1 MNLIKITAL
10 AAGIVLS
17 LTACENEIISSPGEL
32 AVNDIVLPEQN
43 AEMNPDKEEDL
54 NKELNPD
61 QKKPENEKQFTPQGA
76 ANLQDWDKK
85 IIKTANLNLEI
96 KDFKTFGELVHDQVK
111 KAGGYIAQ
119 EQQKETEYSIE
130 NNIIIKVPVNQFDNV
145 MNVISTAAVKTIGKN
160 ISAEDVT
167 MQTVDVRSRL
177 EAKKQVRAR
186 YTELLKQA
194 KNMEDVLN
202 VQSEINQI
210 QEEIEATSGKL
221 NYLKQSAS
229 FSTIHINYHQVLN
242 PGIIDNDPAYNT
254 RIWSSFKN
262 GWIWIGEVFIGI
274 ISIWPLWLFG
284 LTGWLMV
291 RKTFSKKLKQA

>member
-17 LTACENEIISSPGEL
+17 LTACENDINSSSEVL
-32 AVNDIVLPEQN
+32 ALTDITLPEQN
-43 AEMNPDKEEDL
+43 ADINSNKDEQL
-54 NKELNPD
+54 NKDFKLNQKNLD
-61 QKKPENEKQFTPQGA
+61 QEKQFTPPGSVTI
-76 ANLQDWDKK
+76 QDLDKK

-96 KDFKTFGELVHDQVK
+96 NDFKTFGELVHDHVK
-111 KAGGYIAQ
+111 KAGGYIAE

-130 NNIIIKVPVNQFDNV
+130 NNITIKVPVTQFDIV
-145 MNVISTAAVKTIGKN
+145 VKALSSAAVKTTEKN

-167 MQTVDVRSRL
+167 MQTVDVLSRL
-177 EAKKQVRAR
+177 EAKKQVRTR
-186 YTELLKQA
+186 YLELLKQA
-194 KNMEDVLN
+194 RNMEDVLN
-202 VQSEINQI
+202 VQSEINEI
-210 QEEIEATSGKL
+210 QEEIEATSGRL

-242 PGIIDNDPAYNT
+242 PGAVDNGPAYNT

-262 GWIWIGEVFIGI
+262 GWIWMGEFIIGV

-284 LTGWLMV
+284 LTGWIV
-291 RKTFSKKLKQA
+291 IRKTFPKKLKQA

>member
-32 AVNDIVLPEQN
+32 AVNNIVLPEQN
-43 AEMNPDKEEDL
+43 ADMNPGKDEEL
-54 NKELNPD
+54 NKELKSN
-61 QKKPENEKQFTPQGA
+61 QKNPENEKLFNPQGA
-76 ANLQDWDKK
+76 VNIQDWDKK

-96 KDFKTFGELVHDQVK
+96 NDFKTFGELVHDQVK

-145 MNVISTAAVKTIGKN
+145 MNVLSTAAVKTIGKS